1 MKNPWGEDKKL
12 VDISTIVEYSNF
24 TMNFD
29 FSKLLGPQRDHV
41 LSLINS
47 LYINGVATDLSETG
61 TGKTYCG
68 AWIAKYFNSPVVV
81 VCPKV
86 VINSWNK
93 VFAEFG
99 IKAHVV
105 INFEKLTRGNTPHLS
120 FKNGKDNGPDDYV
133 IKFPA
138 NALVIIDECHK
149 CKGWNSKNS
158 DFLIAL
164 KKNNYKLLLLSA
176 TSATN
181 PLEMKSFGYA
191 TTLHNLVNYRGFITD
206 AGAYTSRFGG
216 YQIDIGSRRAIEAM
230 GDIHN
235 KLFNV
240 YNIASR
246 MTRKMFDKIF
256 PDNHVMAE
264 CFDMGSNTDKI
275 NKVYNLMEAELAA
288 LEESSSNYSQ
298 HHFAIMTK
306 ARRMAELLKV
316 PTMVEMIEDWYDE
329 GISPVVFVNFTDTV
343 EAIEKQLA
351 KNRKFDGK
359 IAKIVGGQSS
369 KARQAD
375 IDGFQADNKRI
386 MIANLAAGNCGLS
399 LHDLNGNFPRG
410 TVISPSFSAI
420 NLLQAL
426 GRIYR
431 AEGKTKCIQKVMFAS
446 GTIEEEA
453 CRRVQSKL
461 NNLEALNDGD
471 LNYSIRIA

>member
-1 MKNPWGEDKKL
+1 
-12 VDISTIVEYSNF
+12 
-24 TMNFD
+24 MNFD
-29 FSKLLGPQRDHV
+29 FSKLLAPQMDHV
-41 LSLINS
+41 MTLINS
-47 LYINGVATDLSETG
+47 LYINGVAADLSETG
-61 TGKTYCG
+61 TGKTYSAC
-68 AWIAKYFNSPVVV
+68 WIAKHFNSPVVV

-86 VINSWNK
+86 VISNWTK
-93 VFAEFG
+93 VLAEFG

-105 INFEKLTRGNTPHLS
+105 INYEKLTRGNTEHLS
-120 FKNGKDNGPDDYV
+120 FKNGNDNTPEDYQ

-164 KKNNYKLLLLSA
+164 KNNNYKLLMLSA

-181 PLEMKSFGYA
+181 PLEMKSFGFA
-191 TTLHNLVNYRGFITD
+191 TTLHNLVNYRNFITG

-216 YQIDIGSRRAIEAM
+216 FQIDIGSRRSIEAM
-230 GDIHN
+230 GDIHD

-240 YNIASR
+240 YKIASR

-256 PDNHVMAE
+256 PDNHIMAE

-275 NKVYNLMEAELAA
+275 NKAYALMEAELAA

-306 ARRMAELLKV
+306 ARRTTELLKV
-316 PTMVEMIEDWYDE
+316 PTMVEMIEDWFDE

-359 IAKIVGGQSS
+359 IAKIVGGQTAKGRAS
-369 KARQAD
+369 D
-375 IDGFQADNKRI
+375 IDGFQADTKRI
-386 MIANLAAGNCGLS
+386 MIANLAAGNAGVN
-399 LHDLNGNFPRG
+399 LHDLNGNFPRASI
-410 TVISPSFSAI
+410 VSPSFSAI
-420 NLLQAL
+420 NMLQAL
-426 GRIYR
+426 GRIHR
-431 AEGKTKCIQKVMFAS
+431 AEGKTKCLQKVMFAA
-446 GTIEEEA
+446 GTIEQDA
-453 CRRVQSKL
+453 CKKVQSKL

-471 LNYSIRIA
+471 LTFSVRIA